1 MSKSFEIK
9 NYKELSLDEFHDI
22 ISLRI
27 EIFSVEQEVF
37 YNDLDGYDKNCYH
50 VICRNDSGEIIGTA
64 RLLPPKLKFD
74 KASFGRV
81 VIKKTERGT
90 GLGHEMVKLM
100 NNFLL
105 LSYPKAGI
113 KISAMLYL
121 KEFYEFHGYKQTS
134 NVYPDCGIDH
144 IDMEYSPELP
154 QI

>member
-1 MSKSFEIK
+1 MSGSFEIK
-9 NYKELSLDEFHDI
+9 HYRDLTLDEFHDI

-37 YNDLDGYDKNCYH
+37 YNDLDGYDKNCHH
-50 VICRNDSGEIIGTA
+50 VICQNKKEEIIGTA
-64 RLLPPKLKFD
+64 RLLPPKLKYPQS
-74 KASFGRV
+74 SFGRV

-105 LSYPKAGI
+105 DAYPEAGI

-121 KEFYEFHGYKQTS
+121 KEFYETHGYHKTS
-134 NVYPDCGIDH
+134 EVYPDCGIDH
-144 IDMEYSPELP
+144 IDMEYS
-154 QI
+154 I